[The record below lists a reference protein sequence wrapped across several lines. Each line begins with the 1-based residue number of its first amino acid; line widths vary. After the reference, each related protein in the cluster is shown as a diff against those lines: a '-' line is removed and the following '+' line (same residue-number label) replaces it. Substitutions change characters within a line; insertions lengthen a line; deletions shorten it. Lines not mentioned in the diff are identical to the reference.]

1 MDLFSSFDNFFSD
14 TNDNPWDAEMS
25 SLEGFGEDRGNP
37 LTFAPLVIP
46 EPLGIPSD
54 FDLILNPMD
63 FLGSEPEPEPESEPD
78 PLEEEK
84 RKAADAARAE
94 RLGFQLAR
102 GRSSTFLTR
111 GMDLGTAP
119 AAVKTILGRRW

>member
-1 MDLFSSFDNFFSD
+1 MSALESFR
-14 TNDNPWDAEMS
+14 
-25 SLEGFGEDRGNP
+25 EDRGDP

-54 FDLILNPMD
+54 FDFPSGPEGIL
-63 FLGSEPEPEPESEPD
+63 EPEPEPEPD
-78 PLEEEK
+78 PLDEEK
-84 RKAADAARAE
+84 RKAADAARAL
-94 RLGFQLAR
+94 RLGFQLAH

-119 AAVKTILGRRW
+119 AALKTLLGQGW